1 MEAESGEVR
10 FKLTNVKTEPLPMV
24 VAIVGLPG
32 GLEPRH
38 EKLKELVKTQK
49 IDFYEIKG
57 REVIL
62 YWRGMNPSD
71 TVACNLDVRAA
82 IPGKYTGPASRAYL
96 YYTPE
101 HKQWVDGFSVE
112 IKPVDES
119 AWKAQQ
125 EAAELPATE
134 TPAQAPSQ
142 HSVAEWLEANHLA
155 EYKTQFANE
164 GYEEMPDTVDI
175 TEEELKDMGISKTG
189 HRKKLVRLI
198 AEWKEYHI

>member
-1 MEAESGEVR
+1 MKPDSSDQCAVRLEVSLSKGELMEAESGEVR

-32 GLEPRH
+32 G
-38 EKLKELVKTQK
+38 
-49 IDFYEIKG
+49 
-57 REVIL
+57 
-62 YWRGMNPSD
+62 WRGMNPSD